1 MIVVRT
7 LAADAGDKS
16 RGSISIPAGAGR
28 GFHGTALVSMNRSSP
43 APADAPPLRFW
54 FAGFRLDADGTLLRG
69 ETPLQLPTEEE
80 AVLRL
85 LLMRAGEIV
94 SPIEL
99 KRAVWGEKHASTD
112 IVAKCLASLR
122 ERLQPSDCIEGV
134 YKRGYRI
141 SAAVQTNDTR
151 PAGALARLAILPFA
165 VGYGVSEY
173 LGSVIA
179 EELAA
184 QLGGAEYAV
193 ASVVARDSV
202 FTLARRGLTAHEIG
216 EALKADLVLGGVL
229 HATPERVRLR
239 AEMIRVEDGAQL
251 WIEDVMVERGGIME
265 SRAGA
270 GEPRDQPNPFR
281 RSFHRGRCGG
291 RSCKRGLAAAQR
303 GARALSARA
312 L

>member
-1 MIVVRT
+1 
-7 LAADAGDKS
+7 
-16 RGSISIPAGAGR
+16 
-28 GFHGTALVSMNRSSP
+28 MNHSSP

-251 WIEDVMVERGGIME
+251 WIEDLMVERGGIME
-265 SRAGA
+265 LERELVSRVTSRIHSGGLSIAAVAAGGA
-270 GEPRDQPNPFR
+270 AQ
-281 RSFHRGRCGG
+281 
-291 RSCKRGLAAAQR
+291 RGLAAAQR